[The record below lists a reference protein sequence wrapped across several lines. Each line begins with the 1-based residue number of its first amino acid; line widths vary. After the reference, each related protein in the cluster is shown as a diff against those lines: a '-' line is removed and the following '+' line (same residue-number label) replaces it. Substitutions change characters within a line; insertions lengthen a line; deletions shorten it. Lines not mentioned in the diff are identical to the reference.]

1 MELFHLFP
9 CSIDQNRSQYQ
20 EQRQTHEKYTPH
32 FSERS
37 GNMQYKNG
45 KERKERRKKISRK
58 GQRTEANKMTFHIT
72 DGLQ

>member
-1 MELFHLFP
+1 MLHRP
-9 CSIDQNRSQYQ
+9 KQVTIPRTKANR
-20 EQRQTHEKYTPH
+20 HEKYTPH

-37 GNMQYKNG
+37 GNIQYKNG

>member
-1 MELFHLFP
+1 MLHRP
-9 CSIDQNRSQYQ
+9 KQVTIPRTKANR
-20 EQRQTHEKYTPH
+20 HEKYTPH

-45 KERKERRKKISRK
+45 KERKERRKISRK
-58 GQRTEANKMTFHIT
+58 GQRIEANKMTFHIT